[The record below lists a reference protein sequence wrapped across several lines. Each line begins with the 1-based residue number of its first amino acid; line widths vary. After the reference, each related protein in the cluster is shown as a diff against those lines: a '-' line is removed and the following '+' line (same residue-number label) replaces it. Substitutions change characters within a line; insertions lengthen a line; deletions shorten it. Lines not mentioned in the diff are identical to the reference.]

1 MGYRIRERREE
12 LRMSQEELS
21 LKSSVSRQTISS
33 LENTPGKSVSTRTLE
48 KLASALNTTV
58 GELFLL
64 QVSKEF
70 DITKQEVH
78 TMENNY
84 DAAQSWYAEL
94 EEKHGAMTEEERKRW
109 YRTDEGSIFFGVLQD
124 LWREDLDEV
133 ILRAYEK
140 ARRAGER

>member
-21 LKSSVSRQTISS
+21 LKSGVSRQTISS

-48 KLASALNTTV
+48 KLGSALNTTV
-58 GELFLL
+58 GDLFLL

-78 TMENNY
+78 TMENNH
-84 DAAQSWYAEL
+84 DAAQRWYAEL